1 MLSRHWHASEVLT
14 DCNLSIVIQ
23 VMDWFA
29 EAHLNFQ
36 KISAGFQS
44 RIAGETNLI
53 IQT

>member
-14 DCNLSIVIQ
+14 DFNLSIVIQ
-23 VMDWFA
+23 VMDWFG

-36 KISAGFQS
+36 ISAGFQS